1 MSEKLF
7 DIPEGWMQVT
17 PLQRTRFIH
26 PVEFK
31 IYEDDKLTHFY
42 IFVTDLSK
50 FRVFDRV
57 TGEFKR
63 HRKLTKQRMFS
74 KMEKFLYVNEVLDGN

>member
-17 PLQRTRFIH
+17 PLQRTYFVH
-26 PVEFK
+26 PVEIK
-31 IYEDDKLTHFY
+31 IYEDDKLLHFY

-57 TGEFKR
+57 TGKFKR
-63 HRKLTKQRMFS
+63 HRKPTKQRMFS
-74 KMEKFLYVNEVLDGN
+74 EMEKILYVNEVLK